1 MSDIK
6 KPQGLAMEELK
17 QTVINVINSFQKEH
31 ELKFYTLEPFF
42 TALSNSIRD
51 EAVKEIEK
59 EAKEYKEA
67 TEKHAT
73 ETREGLTQKDE

>member
-59 EAKEYKEA
+59 EAKEYEELKKSNDKEDS
-67 TEKHAT
+67 K
-73 ETREGLTQKDE
+73 KSDE

>member
-59 EAKEYKEA
+59 EAKEYEELKKSNDKEDI
-67 TEKHAT
+67 K
-73 ETREGLTQKDE
+73 KSDE